1 RTAEPIGRIRRATR
15 PAPGRRD
22 VSTVQNATLGSDPA
36 YRRAAAGRC
45 SVRAARASEAEV
57 GCSSEALD
65 GAGPAEA
72 PDVAEAADAPER
84 DVLRPGTTVGPAAV
98 CAEASSREPS

>member
-1 RTAEPIGRIRRATR
+1 VTR
-15 PAPGRRD
+15 PAPGRRE

-72 PDVAEAADAPER
+72 PDPAEAADVAEAADAPER